1 MKHRILKKFVKAY
14 QPYGKD
20 CKGVLLGIKEEGKY
34 KYWHRGAHLRWWT
47 HIRNVRRK
55 YVRRHP
61 NEFFTNHKKIV
72 KSIKSD

>member
-34 KYWHRGAHLRWWT
+34 KYWHRGAHLT
-47 HIRNVRRK
+47 MVDA
-55 YVRRHP
+55 
-61 NEFFTNHKKIV
+61 HKECSTKV
-72 KSIKSD
+72 CQTAS

>member
-20 CKGVLLGIKEEGKY
+20 RKGVLLGIKEEGKY
-34 KYWHRGAHLRWWT
+34 KYWHRGARLRWWT
-47 HIRNVRRK
+47 HLRNVRRK

-61 NEFFTNHKKIV
+61 NHQYSVNSNVIV
-72 KSIKSD
+72 